1 MKPQKGG
8 YYWKTRKGKLLKMFK
23 SLSQKDLDFKEG
35 EENVMLAALSN
46 KLGKSNKELLN
57 LIITL

>member
-1 MKPQKGG
+1 
-8 YYWKTRKGKLLKMFK
+8 MFK
-23 SLSQKDLDFKEG
+23 CLSQKDLDFKEG
-35 EENVMLAALSN
+35 EENAMLAALSN